1 MRVARIQL
9 CLFMTTEQ
17 DAAHEATKN
26 ILTQIPPELDSIFC
40 LDENTIQGSLIQ
52 FTYLQNTRLSP
63 RITALK

>member
-1 MRVARIQL
+1 
-9 CLFMTTEQ
+9 MTTEQ

-26 ILTQIPPELDSIFC
+26 ISTQIPPELDPDSIFC